1 MGRQAQAERGRHARV
16 ILGAAE
22 AEIANSFA
30 EAARSAPTTPS
41 PWHLRAMNMLY
52 ESVKARAGT
61 TIIGRAVQSTAEPWR
76 RGGHHLTGQDR
87 RNEPAR

>member
-30 EAARSAPTTPS
+30 EAARSAPTTAS
-41 PWHLRAMNMLY
+41 PCT
-52 ESVKARAGT
+52 SG
-61 TIIGRAVQSTAEPWR
+61 P
-76 RGGHHLTGQDR
+76 
-87 RNEPAR
+87 

>member
-1 MGRQAQAERGRHARV
+1 MGRQAQAERGRLARV

-41 PWHLRAMNMLY
+41 PCT
-52 ESVKARAGT
+52 SG
-61 TIIGRAVQSTAEPWR
+61 P
-76 RGGHHLTGQDR
+76 
-87 RNEPAR
+87 